1 VAETSNM
8 ICPVCKTFQPRSDLC
23 SKCGVVMSKAIKPSN
38 AEASKP
44 VTSNNRKFPVAIIVL
59 ALIIVIPILG
69 LVLFSGEDNK
79 EGDSS
84 EDISS
89 AAGRNPDLDKV
100 SSIKTIAAFNPGIA
114 NNIQRQQV
122 LSKLHTLKTML
133 YMFGAEGDEP
143 PSNEDGLPALVEK
156 GYLKQGDITD
166 EWGNTFEYRLE
177 WGKEDAFWKEYK
189 IFVHSKGPDG
199 ITGNADDIGMP

>member
-1 VAETSNM
+1 MRCCYFKDN
-8 ICPVCKTFQPRSDLC
+8 KTVTYR
-23 SKCGVVMSKAIKPSN
+23 
-38 AEASKP
+38 ASEP
-44 VTSNNRKFPVAIIVL
+44 ATPNNRKFPVAFIVV
-59 ALIIVIPILG
+59 ALLIVIPILG

-79 EGDSS
+79 DNDSS
-84 EDISS
+84 EE
-89 AAGRNPDLDKV
+89 V
-100 SSIKTIAAFNPGIA
+100 SSTSEGKPEQTKMSDIDRIAAFNPGMA

-122 LSKLHTLKTML
+122 LAKLHSLKTML
-133 YMFGAEGDEP
+133 YMFGTEGDEP
-143 PSNEDGLPALVEK
+143 PSNEEGLPALVEK

-199 ITGNADDIGMP
+199 ISGNADDIGMP